1 MGRQTQTRSWLA
13 RKMAFKQSNSLS
25 SYVNTSISIIT
36 SDGRHILGTLKG
48 FDQATNLIL
57 EGSKERVYSTDE
69 GVEELDLGL
78 YLMRGD
84 CIAVVGENDEE
95 LADKIDIS
103 QVKGQPLNE
112 VQHGKKERKKKRKK

>member
-1 MGRQTQTRSWLA
+1 LFRPPA
-13 RKMAFKQSNSLS
+13 A
-25 SYVNTSISIIT
+25 SISIIT
-36 SDGRHILGTLKG
+36 SDGRHILGTLRG

-103 QVKGQPLNE
+103 QVKGKPLNE
-112 VQHGKKERKKKRKK
+112 VKHN